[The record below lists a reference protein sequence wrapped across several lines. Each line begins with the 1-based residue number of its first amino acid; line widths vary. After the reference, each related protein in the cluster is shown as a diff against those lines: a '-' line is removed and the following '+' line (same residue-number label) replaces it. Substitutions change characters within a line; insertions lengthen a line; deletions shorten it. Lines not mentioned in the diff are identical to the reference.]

1 VSGRPPFDGIDL
13 LVIDGNNLLHRTAGG
28 LGPRGRR
35 REAGPGPEG
44 PRPGGY
50 GPGGFVSGPAPS
62 SARILI
68 PRLRTVLPADV
79 RAALILDGMP
89 DPGAPSREHIGSI
102 TIAHAGRRSAD
113 DAIVEAVEQRPYEER
128 SRTIVVTDDRGLAER
143 VKRLGALHRRVRW
156 LQDVLELAHR
166 GPRSAVQA
174 PIGRPG
180 VRPPRATPPTSEPP
194 SGQPGDDAERTPWTP
209 GRGAT
214 RKRGN
219 PMRRRSRPGR

>member
-1 VSGRPPFDGIDL
+1 MSGRPPFEGIDL

-28 LGPRGRR
+28 LGPRGGR
-35 REAGPGPEG
+35 REAGPDPDRHG
-44 PRPGGY
+44 PRGN

-62 SARILI
+62 SARVLI
-68 PRLRTVLPADV
+68 PRLRTVLPAGV
-79 RAALILDGMP
+79 RASLILDGMP
-89 DPGAPSREHIGSI
+89 DAGAPSREHIGTI

-113 DAIVEAVEQRPYEER
+113 DAIVEILEQRAYEER
-128 SRTIVVTDDRGLAER
+128 SRTIVVTDDRALAER
-143 VKRLGALHRRVRW
+143 AKRLGALHRRVHW
-156 LQDVLELAHR
+156 LQDILELAHR
-166 GPRSAVQA
+166 GPRSGVQA

-180 VRPPRATPPTSEPP
+180 VRPPRATEPRTGPP
-194 SGQPGDDAERTPWTP
+194 SDEGYDDAERTPWTP